1 MRGGCLRKSGL
12 VFELVSASID
22 ALGFGGQALTLKSS
36 GKLDLTTMAILE
48 MSAES
53 FGVFP
58 LRTMRGR
65 PVDHLQVM
73 VQISTKKIER
83 ITDLDVEWA
92 HKVDEIYEDVQQEDE
107 IEDVQ
112 QEG

>member
-1 MRGGCLRKSGL
+1 MRDIYLIAWGCLRKSGL

-73 VQISTKKIER
+73 RKSVRQLSTAG
-83 ITDLDVEWA
+83 LDPDNA
-92 HKVDEIYEDVQQEDE
+92 Q
-107 IEDVQ
+107 
-112 QEG
+112 

>member
-1 MRGGCLRKSGL
+1 MFDFMERFAPHLTRP
-12 VFELVSASID
+12 VVE
-22 ALGFGGQALTLKSS
+22 QALTLKSS

-73 VQISTKKIER
+73 RKSVRQLSTAG
-83 ITDLDVEWA
+83 LDPDNA
-92 HKVDEIYEDVQQEDE
+92 Q
-107 IEDVQ
+107 
-112 QEG
+112 